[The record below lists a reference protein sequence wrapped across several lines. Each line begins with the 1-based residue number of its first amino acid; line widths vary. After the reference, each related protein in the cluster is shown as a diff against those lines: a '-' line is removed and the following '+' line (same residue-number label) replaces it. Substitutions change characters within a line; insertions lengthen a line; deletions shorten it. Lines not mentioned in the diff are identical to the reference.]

1 MKKIK
6 IISLASAAV
15 LAVSPLITPPVNAA
29 TNATTTSNSVKNS
42 EIYFTYNG
50 EKIPDNG
57 TVPLKQGLPIKEGE
71 TLYEIYQAA
80 KETVKLTGPNSTT
93 DVNYDPSEIAN
104 QLRD

>member
-15 LAVSPLITPPVNAA
+15 LAVSPLITTPVNAA

-57 TVPLKQGLPIKEGE
+57 TVPLKQGLPIRDFLLRKGKPFMKF
-71 TLYEIYQAA
+71 T
-80 KETVKLTGPNSTT
+80 KL
-93 DVNYDPSEIAN
+93 
-104 QLRD
+104 LRKQ